1 MSMRIFSDKENLDIE
16 RWQEL
21 EHTNPHYLAK
31 LLEQRSAEIMP
42 KIYQECFK
50 KGISVSYS
58 DPEYGDETIE
68 EFPDGKRFILKVIFN
83 EETKKFVKEFVREIP
98 KRLNK

>member
-1 MSMRIFSDKENLDIE
+1 MKPFSDSENLTIE

-42 KIYQECFK
+42 EIYKEAFER
-50 KGISVSYS
+50 GIPVSY
-58 DPEYGDETIE
+58 GDSECADDEIIE
-68 EFPDGKRFILKVIFN
+68 EYKDGRKVVLKVIFD
-83 EETKKFVKEFVREIP
+83 KKSQKFLEKIIREIP
-98 KRLNK
+98 KKGY

>member
-1 MSMRIFSDKENLDIE
+1 MRIFSDKENLDID

-31 LLEQRSAEIMP
+31 LLEQRSAEMMP
-42 KIYQECFK
+42 EIYKESFK

-58 DPEYGDETIE
+58 DPEYGDAIIE
-68 EFPDGKRFILKVIFN
+68 EFPDGKRFILKVTFN
-83 EETKKFVKEFVREIP
+83 EATKKFVKEIVKEIP
-98 KRLNK
+98 KRSHK

>member
-1 MSMRIFSDKENLDIE
+1 MRIFSDNEILDIE

-42 KIYQECFK
+42 EIYKDFFK
-50 KGISVSYS
+50 NGISVSYC
-58 DPEYGDETIE
+58 DAEFNDELIE
-68 EFPDGKRFILKVIFN
+68 EFPDGKRFIIKVTYDEKF
-83 EETKKFVKEFVREIP
+83 KKFVKELVREIP
-98 KRLNK
+98 KRLHK